1 MAKEPAQVPGLIGAS
16 DLYTIG
22 EIKRRLGIS
31 SWAMWRARRN
41 GLKVYK
47 IDRRRYVLG
56 KDFIHY
62 VEVAGKLSKRM
73 TR

>member
-1 MAKEPAQVPGLIGAS
+1 MAKEPAQVPGLIGGT

-31 SWAMWRARRN
+31 SWAMWWARRN

-56 KDFIHY
+56 KDYIDY